1 MVEDHI
7 QADIA
12 QLVADHHQGVYAYAY
27 RLSGSV
33 QDAEDL
39 TQQTFLTAQRKL
51 GQLRNVE
58 SAKSWLFTILRN
70 HFLGTCRKKR
80 PTPAASL
87 QLDVDTIPQ
96 RLPDPVSIDSELLQ
110 RAIEELPPKY
120 RVVLTMFY
128 YEDCSYRE
136 IADQLEL
143 PIGTVMSRLARAK
156 GRLRSRIFE
165 PGLGSDVGRRQD
177 AAAR

>member
-39 TQQTFLTAQRKL
+39 AQQTFLTAQQKL
-51 GQLRNVE
+51 GQLRNTE

-70 HFLGTCRKKR
+70 HFLGTLRKKR
-80 PTPAASL
+80 PTPAAGL
-87 QLDVDTIPQ
+87 QLDVDTIPE
-96 RLPDPVSIDSELLQ
+96 RLPDSFAIDGELLQ

-136 IADQLEL
+136 IADQLGL

-156 GRLRSRIFE
+156 RRLRLRLFE